1 MINAVKEPVQEYIEV
16 TDEELELQLPKPVG
30 YRVLVAMPE
39 AEETFGG
46 SGILKS
52 QSIRNQD
59 YITSILGVVLDMG
72 EQAYSDK
79 ERFPNGPWC
88 EVGDYVVFRMNTG
101 TRLKVGGVEYRL
113 MNDDS
118 IEAVVSDPRGITRA

>member
-72 EQAYSDK
+72 EQAYS
-79 ERFPNGPWC
+79 
-88 EVGDYVVFRMNTG
+88 
-101 TRLKVGGVEYRL
+101 
-113 MNDDS
+113 
-118 IEAVVSDPRGITRA
+118 VSDPRGITRA